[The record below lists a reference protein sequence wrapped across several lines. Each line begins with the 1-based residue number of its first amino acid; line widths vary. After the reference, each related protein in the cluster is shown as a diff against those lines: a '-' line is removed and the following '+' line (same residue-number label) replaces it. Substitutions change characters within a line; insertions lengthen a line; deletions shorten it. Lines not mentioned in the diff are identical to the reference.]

1 MTMTPL
7 SDSIVG
13 NHDQAF
19 ALSLIF
25 IENSSHFIVFILSFV
40 ISICQQK

>member
-1 MTMTPL
+1 MTMAPL

-25 IENSSHFIVFILSFV
+25 IENSSHFIVFSSHFM
-40 ISICQQK
+40 